1 MDNGKI
7 LEIETVTWT
16 CKSCLQHEQLKTS
29 DSKRFEEQKL
39 THVWKINHIET
50 ASNMEPEG
58 AKKILEKSIRKK
70 NCITLSSM

>member
-7 LEIETVTWT
+7 LEIETMT

-29 DSKRFEEQKL
+29 DSKRFEEWKL

-58 AKKILEKSIRKK
+58 AKKFLEKSIRKK